1 MSDPIASD
9 STILIEDDAISQID
23 DLYRELE
30 RTQQELREAR
40 DKLEEREQIEAALHK
55 SDARLRTIIDATPA
69 VVFIKDTES
78 LFLMVNRRFEELFG
92 QTLADVIGRNNI
104 DGLDDGAAAVI
115 RNNDLAV
122 LESGQAMEFEET
134 AILPDGPHVFLSVK
148 SPLFDQHGRVYALCG
163 IATDITERKRTEMA
177 LIKAKK
183 EAESA
188 NLSKNEFLSRMSHEL
203 RTPLNAILGFGQLLQ
218 GGPHDA
224 EAADNIDQI
233 LQAGGRLL
241 NLINEILDVS
251 AIDAGQFTL
260 IIEPLNLRE
269 IVEETISQ
277 VRTLAA
283 ETGVSLNFAT
293 CSSGTVLADG
303 QRLKQVLVNLTSNA
317 IKYNRR
323 GGEVSLEC
331 SPAETLPAPAIRI
344 CVRDTGP
351 GIAPDKLGSL
361 FTPFARLGGE
371 ETGVPGTGLGL
382 AVSKRLVEAMG
393 GRLGLETAAGQG
405 STFWVELPRVA

>member
-1 MSDPIASD
+1 MSDPIAPD
-9 STILIEDDAISQID
+9 STILIVDDEMSYSENLA
-23 DLYRELE
+23 RELK
-30 RTQQELREAR
+30 RTQRELREAR
-40 DKLEEREQIEAALHK
+40 YQLAEREQMEAALHE
-55 SDARLRTIIDATPA
+55 SDARLRTIVDATPA

-92 QTLADVIGRNNI
+92 KTAAEVIGRNNI
-104 DGLDDGAAAVI
+104 DELDNEEAAVI

-122 LESGQAMEFEET
+122 FECGRAMEFEET
-134 AILPDGPHVFLSVK
+134 VILRDGPHVFLSVK
-148 SPLFDQHGRVYALCG
+148 SPLFDQRGRVYALCG
-163 IATDITERKRTEMA
+163 IATDITERKRAEMA

-188 NLSKNEFLSRMSHEL
+188 NISKNEFLSRMSHEL

-224 EAADNIDQI
+224 EAADNIEQI

-251 AIDAGQFTL
+251 AIDAGQFAL
-260 IIEPLNLRE
+260 IIEPLNLAE
-269 IVEETISQ
+269 IAEETISH
-277 VRTLAA
+277 VHALAA
-283 ETGVSLNFAT
+283 ETGVQLNFAT

-303 QRLKQVLVNLTSNA
+303 QRLKQVLVNLASNA
-317 IKYNRR
+317 IRYNHR
-323 GGEVSLEC
+323 GGEVSLQC

-344 CVRDTGP
+344 SVRDTGP

-361 FTPFARLGGE
+361 FTPFARLGAE
-371 ETGVPGTGLGL
+371 EKGVPGTGLGL

-393 GRLGLETAAGQG
+393 GRLGLETVVGQG
-405 STFWVELPRVA
+405 STFWVELQSVD

>member
-1 MSDPIASD
+1 MLKNIVSESEISDANG
-9 STILIEDDAISQID
+9 EISRVGK
-23 DLYRELE
+23 LRRELSQ
-30 RTQQELREAR
+30 TQQELREAHA
-40 DKLEEREQIEAALHK
+40 KLEEREQMEAALHK

-92 QTLADVIGRNNI
+92 QTAAEVIGRNNI
-104 DGLDDGAAAVI
+104 DDLDDEAAAVI

-122 LESGQAMEFEET
+122 LESGRAMEFEET
-134 AILPDGPHVFLSVK
+134 AILPDGPHIFLSVK
-148 SPLFDQHGRVYALCG
+148 SPLFDQRGRVYALCG

-224 EAADNIDQI
+224 EAADNIEQI

-260 IIEPLNLRE
+260 IIDPLDLRE
-269 IVEETISQ
+269 IVEEAISH

-283 ETGVSLNFAT
+283 ETGVQLNFAT
-293 CSSGTVLADG
+293 CSSGKVLADG
-303 QRLKQVLVNLTSNA
+303 QRLKQVLINLTSNA

-331 SPAETLPAPAIRI
+331 SPAKTLPAPAIRI

-351 GIAPDKLGSL
+351 GIAPDKLGNL

-393 GRLGLETAAGQG
+393 GRLGLETVAGQG
-405 STFWVELPRVA
+405 STFWVELPRID